1 MYLFYNVLIISMFM
15 AAYLY
20 MTLLVISFPEKHEP
34 VMGKLLSRKDRTI
47 TYLTYDMQNELINVL
62 FNSVRDGIITCRK
75 KGQFFFIIMSTTQ
88 DIIKKVSLTR

>member
-1 MYLFYNVLIISMFM
+1 MFI

-20 MTLLVISFPEKHEP
+20 MTLLVISFPEKYEP

-62 FNSVRDGIITCRK
+62 FNSVRDGIIKCRK